1 MAGSSMPVCCMTL
14 QITALKSSRRQ
25 TLTGDILEGQTD
37 IEGVLKPI
45 LLKPLDGQAQCQF
58 NLIIIQRN
66 L

>member
-1 MAGSSMPVCCMTL
+1 LRGS
-14 QITALKSSRRQ
+14 A
-25 TLTGDILEGQTD
+25 D

-66 L
+66 YQADVFDTTE